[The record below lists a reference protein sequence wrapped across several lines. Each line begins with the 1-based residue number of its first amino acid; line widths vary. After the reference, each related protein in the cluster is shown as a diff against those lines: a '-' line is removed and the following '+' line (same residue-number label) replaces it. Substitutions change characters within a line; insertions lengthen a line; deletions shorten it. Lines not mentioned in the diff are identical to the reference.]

1 MRIVVI
7 GTEAMAHKLSAR
19 YGTPFFSVGADTDAE
34 RLEGLCAASNWI
46 AVAQTAPEQPELL
59 ERADA
64 VMICMEAQAVRA
76 MRRLLGRPQRTPEV
90 SAEQVS
96 ALRKSCPG
104 TVLIYG
110 ERAALRYPES
120 AGLAQSADFV

>member
-19 YGTPFFSVGADTDAE
+19 YGTPFFLVGEDMDAV

-46 AVAQTAPEQPELL
+46 AVAQTAPEQPMLL

-64 VMICMEAQAVRA
+64 VMICMEAQAARA
-76 MRRLLGRPQRTPEV
+76 MRKLFGRPQRTPEL
-90 SAEQVS
+90 SPEQIA
-96 ALRKSCPG
+96 ALRQACPG

-120 AGLAQSADFV
+120 AGLAQSADFI